1 MQAGAGFLIFLSK
14 ENSYED
20 QDPSGYRFYYNYCG
34 SDFSDLRR
42 DHGSEQLSDPL
53 LSETYGL
60 SEQVDLLSGNS
71 MQVFNR
77 LTINSQKKIRDI
89 A

>member
-53 LSETYGL
+53 LSENLRAQRAGRSPL
-60 SEQVDLLSGNS
+60 GKFHAGV
-71 MQVFNR
+71 
-77 LTINSQKKIRDI
+77 
-89 A
+89 